1 MAATV
6 DGVEVERVMRSTVTA
21 GVRLVGSAPRR
32 VRQGRKPGARDG
44 FAVGVVGAASGAGL
58 LLAARLVARPG
69 VRRVVGVD
77 EVRGDLEGVH
87 WRVLDPADP
96 ALVTALAGLD
106 AVVHSLVDVTVSADS
121 AARSRRTVR
130 GVQTLLTAAAAAAVP
145 RVVVVTSAMVYGAV
159 PDNPVP
165 LAEEAPLQ
173 AQPDGALLSDLLEV
187 EALVGRSRLSHP
199 GTAVT
204 VVRPAMLVG
213 PGVDTVLTRH
223 FESPRLLAVKGSR
236 PAWQFCHVDD
246 LASALEHVVTGAADD
261 GSGPPEVVT
270 VGCEGWLDQA
280 RVEQLSGL
288 GRLELPAGL
297 AFATAERLHRV
308 GLTPAPASELHFLA
322 HPWVVSSARLT
333 ATGWRPEHTNET
345 ALESLLEIVDGHRAL
360 GSRRLGRRERATLG
374 AAGAT
379 VAVLGSAAV
388 VRRAR
393 RQRRS

>member
-1 MAATV
+1 MARTT
-6 DGVEVERVMRSTVTA
+6 DGVVEKRVMRSTVTA
-21 GVRLVGSAPRR
+21 GVRPVGRAPPR
-32 VRQGRKPGARDG
+32 VRHGRKPPPPGG
-44 FAVGVVGAASGAGL
+44 LTVGVVGAASGVGRL
-58 LLAARLVARPG
+58 VAARLAARPG

-77 EVRGDLEGVH
+77 DARGDVEGVH

-96 ALVTALAGLD
+96 ELVTALTGLD
-106 AVVHSLVDVTVSADS
+106 AVVHTLVDVTVSADP
-121 AARSRRTVR
+121 AARGRRTVR
-130 GVQTLLTAAAAAAVP
+130 GVQTLLTAAAAAGVS
-145 RVVVVTSAMVYGAV
+145 RVVVVTSAMVYGAA

-165 LAEEAPLQ
+165 LAEDAPLQ

-187 EALVGRSRLSHP
+187 EALVRRSRLAHP

-223 FESPRLLAVKGSR
+223 FESPRLLVVKGSR

-246 LASALEHVVTGAADD
+246 LASALEHLAVGAADD
-261 GSGPPEVVT
+261 GAGPPHVAT
-270 VGCEGWLDQA
+270 VGCEGWLEQA
-280 RVEQLSGL
+280 QVEQLSGL

-322 HPWVVSSARLT
+322 NPWVVPSARLRGI
-333 ATGWRPEHTNET
+333 GWRPEHTNET
-345 ALESLLEIVDGHRAL
+345 ALESLLELVEGHRAL

-393 RQRRS
+393 RQRRP